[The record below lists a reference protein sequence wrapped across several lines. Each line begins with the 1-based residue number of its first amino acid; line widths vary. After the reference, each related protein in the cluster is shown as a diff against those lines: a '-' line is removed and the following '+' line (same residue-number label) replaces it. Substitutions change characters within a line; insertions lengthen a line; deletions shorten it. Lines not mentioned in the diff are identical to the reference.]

1 MTAVDKATYNR
12 IRRTS
17 QREGRDAENDR
28 ITKLLREPSKELI
41 TFVALAIRDSQLGP
55 ARAAI
60 GAVCDWIKND

>member
-1 MTAVDKATYNR
+1 M
-12 IRRTS
+12 
-17 QREGRDAENDR
+17 EAENDR
-28 ITKLLREPSKELI
+28 IVKLLREPSKELV